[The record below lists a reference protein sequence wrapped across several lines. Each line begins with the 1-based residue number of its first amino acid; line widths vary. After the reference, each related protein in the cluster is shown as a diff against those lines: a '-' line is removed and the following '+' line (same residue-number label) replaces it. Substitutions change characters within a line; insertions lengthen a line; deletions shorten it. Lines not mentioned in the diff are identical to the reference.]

1 MSSMTKLL
9 LSRRMGLVV
18 LTSFS
23 SGLPLMLTASTLQA
37 WMTDAKVDLATIGVF
52 SLVGL
57 PYTAKFLWSPFLDR
71 YALPFLGRR
80 RGWIFVFQVA
90 LALAIATMGLVEPKE
105 HTALLAS
112 LAFVVAFFSA
122 SQDIVIDAWR
132 TELLTVE
139 ELGPGAAAQT
149 LGYRIA
155 MLVSGAL
162 ALVLAD
168 AMSWRGVYLV
178 MALTMAT
185 GLVVTIFA
193 PEPPLSLKP
202 PRTIREAAV
211 SPLLEFLGRP
221 GSVGILAF
229 ILLYKVDVNLALSLI
244 TTFFMKLGFAKAL
257 IGGVNKGVGLVAVIA
272 GTFAG
277 GALLPRIGMK
287 RALWGF
293 GIAQGSATLCFLALA
308 VAGETFPDALFG
320 VASDDLGLT
329 SVVAMVLF
337 PLMVLAVIADNFFS
351 GMGNAAYSAF
361 LMSLCNPR
369 FTATQFAL
377 LSSLMAVSRVVGTSP
392 SGWLVEHLG
401 WPMFFVICTLA
412 MIPGLLFLTRF
423 GTWKSGAEVAAI
435 SAEASPAR

>member
-1 MSSMTKLL
+1 MTSTWRLL
-9 LSRRMGLVV
+9 LSRRMALVV

-37 WMTDAKVDLATIGVF
+37 WMTDAKVDLTTIGVF

-57 PYTAKFLWSPFLDR
+57 PYTVKFLWSPVLDR

-80 RGWIFVFQVA
+80 RGWIFAFQIA
-90 LALAIATMGLVEPKE
+90 LALCIAAMGLVDPKE

-132 TELLTVE
+132 TELLTPD

-149 LGYRIA
+149 LGYRVA
-155 MLVSGAL
+155 MLASGAL

-178 MALTMAT
+178 MAGTMAT
-185 GLVVTIFA
+185 GMLTTLFA

-211 SPLLEFLGRP
+211 APLVEFLSRP
-221 GSVGILAF
+221 GALGILAF
-229 ILLYKVDVNLALSLI
+229 ILVYKVDVNLALSLI
-244 TTFFMKLGFAKAL
+244 TTFLMKLGFAKAL

-277 GALLPRIGMK
+277 GALLPRLGMK
-287 RALWGF
+287 RALWLF
-293 GIAQGSATLCFLALA
+293 GIAQGTATLCFLALA
-308 VAGETFPDALFG
+308 VAGRTFPDELFG
-320 VASDDLGLT
+320 VASDDLGLV
-329 SVVAMVLF
+329 SVGALVLF
-337 PLMVLAVIADNFFS
+337 PLMVLAIVADNFFS

-377 LSSLMAVSRVVGTSP
+377 LSSLMAVSRVVFTSP
-392 SGWLVEHLG
+392 SGWLVDRLD
-401 WPMFFVICTLA
+401 WPMFFVVCTLA
-412 MIPGLLFLTRF
+412 MLPGLVLLTQF
-423 GTWKSGAEVAAI
+423 GRWRTGAEAAAAP
-435 SAEASPAR
+435 AEAPVAR